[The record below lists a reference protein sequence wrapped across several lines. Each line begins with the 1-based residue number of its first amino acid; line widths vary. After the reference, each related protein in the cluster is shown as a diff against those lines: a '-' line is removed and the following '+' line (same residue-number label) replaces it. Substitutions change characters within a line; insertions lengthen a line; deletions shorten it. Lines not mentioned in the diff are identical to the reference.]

1 MKEIL
6 HDKCI
11 PAAVSYY
18 FSASQVGLKWSHSK
32 TANIGQEKI
41 SSKTERQLRERR
53 MCRARSGRT
62 VCLAMALPG
71 VLMKFSELFDGDL
84 AWRSAEVREGPEALQ
99 LPG

>member
-32 TANIGQEKI
+32 TANIAMNEDQEKI
-41 SSKTERQLRERR
+41 VWKGITASEEEHAQSSECECCVLDE
-53 MCRARSGRT
+53 
-62 VCLAMALPG
+62 G
-71 VLMKFSELFDGDL
+71 V
-84 AWRSAEVREGPEALQ
+84 AWRLIET
-99 LPG
+99 